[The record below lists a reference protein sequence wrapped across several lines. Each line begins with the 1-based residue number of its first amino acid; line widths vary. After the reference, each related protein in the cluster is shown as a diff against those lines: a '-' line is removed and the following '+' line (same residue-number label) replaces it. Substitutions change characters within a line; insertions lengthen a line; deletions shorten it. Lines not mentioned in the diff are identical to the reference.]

1 MWSSPFLDV
10 TRSENCASSRPQ
22 DRRRSD
28 TTVICDWVSGS
39 PGLFFCR
46 YNRWMALVGRCNKRD
61 QPPVLINM
69 FRHSPAAD
77 NDKMNCVF
85 DFPKYFNRVCWW
97 YLHVDEMIWLID
109 WFFYLFSMYCTGKN
123 ATCLYFVSVSC
134 WCFVFDFV
142 LPLAVRDCHNLPY
155 VAADWKLSTVL
166 VK

>member
-97 YLHVDEMIWLID
+97 YLHVDEMIWLIYSLCIVPAKMLLVCILSL
-109 WFFYLFSMYCTGKN
+109 FLVGVLFSTLFFLLRYEI
-123 ATCLYFVSVSC
+123 ATTS
-134 WCFVFDFV
+134 
-142 LPLAVRDCHNLPY
+142 RM
-155 VAADWKLSTVL
+155 
-166 VK
+166 